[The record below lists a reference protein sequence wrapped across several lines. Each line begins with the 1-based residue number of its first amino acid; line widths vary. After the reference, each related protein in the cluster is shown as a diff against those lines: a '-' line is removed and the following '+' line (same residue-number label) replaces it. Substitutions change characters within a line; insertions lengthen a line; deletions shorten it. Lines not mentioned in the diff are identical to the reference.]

1 MQINLVA
8 VTDCINFD
16 GNTSAIIIAPADN
29 EQTNENCTNFKVEIG
44 LNHDRLSICLGL
56 RQVSASSVDSCTYL
70 STYTINTSISSLA
83 FLSSF

>member
-1 MQINLVA
+1 MLINLVA

-29 EQTNENCTNFKVEIG
+29 EQTNENCTNFKMDIG

-56 RQVSASSVDSCTYL
+56 RQVSASSVDSRTYL
-70 STYTINTSISSLA
+70 STINTSISSLA

>member
-1 MQINLVA
+1 MLINLVA

-29 EQTNENCTNFKVEIG
+29 EQTNENCTNFKMDIG

-56 RQVSASSVDSCTYL
+56 
-70 STYTINTSISSLA
+70 
-83 FLSSF
+83 

>member
-29 EQTNENCTNFKVEIG
+29 EQTNENCTNFKMDIG
-44 LNHDRLSICLGL
+44 LNHNHLSICLGL
-56 RQVSASSVDSCTYL
+56 QLLSANSVEYHAHSHL
-70 STYTINTSISSLA
+70 P
-83 FLSSF
+83 